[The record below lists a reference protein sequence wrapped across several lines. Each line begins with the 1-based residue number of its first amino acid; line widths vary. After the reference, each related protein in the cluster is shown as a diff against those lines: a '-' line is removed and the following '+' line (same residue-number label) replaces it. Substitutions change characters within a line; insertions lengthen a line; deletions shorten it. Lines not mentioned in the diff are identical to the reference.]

1 MRPSRLAGS
10 HLRTGLPIPVLL
22 VAGVV
27 TAIVVGG
34 GVVALGRDDEEPA
47 TPATESFTTTPLSEL
62 DATALAVARGP
73 FCEAI
78 DDRQVSAALDGDPAD
93 SSSWENGD
101 SIDLGNGVE
110 DVAHEFGCRY
120 TAADGTIAQAWV
132 FAPPVD
138 AAGAQRLVKAAGKA
152 TGCQVGT
159 GPPFGTPTLVLTC
172 TKDEVVRVSY
182 RGLFAGTWLVCEV
195 VRPAGAEWDVVD
207 RAGRWC
213 VGVLQAAS
221 ADSSAGS

>member
-1 MRPSRLAGS
+1 MRA
-10 HLRTGLPIPVLL
+10 PVPFLL

-34 GVVALGRDDEEPA
+34 GVVALGRDDDEP
-47 TPATESFTTTPLSEL
+47 TPAKESFAT
-62 DATALAVARGP
+62 TALSKFDTTGLVVPRGP
-73 FCEAI
+73 FCDAI

-93 SSSWENGD
+93 SSAWENGD
-101 SIDLGNGVE
+101 AIDLGNGVE

-120 TAADGTIAQAWV
+120 TATDGTIAQAWV

-152 TGCQVGT
+152 NGCEVGA
-159 GPPFGTPTLVLTC
+159 GPPFGSPTLALTC
-172 TKDEVVRVSY
+172 TKDGVVRASH
-182 RGLFAGTWLVCEV
+182 RGLFGDAWLVCEV
-195 VRPAGAEWDVVD
+195 MRPAAADWDVVD

-213 VGVLQAAS
+213 VGAVQAA
-221 ADSSAGS
+221 AGPPNRIG